1 MDTTKVAEIVL
12 KVNGDDVNRK
22 MKELQ
27 ARLGK
32 AREKTMVR
40 LVVGN
45 IRKRAQEQN
54 GRDARRGIQP
64 DVR

>member
-32 AREKTMVR
+32 AREEIVVR